1 MQTGT
6 VLIVDDDPEIRSLIA
21 EGLQQKGF
29 ETLQAAGGDEA
40 MENLAPGRT
49 CLVVADVKMPG
60 MSGIELLRRIK
71 RTAPELPVMMV
82 TGYGSIRN
90 AAEAMQ
96 EGACDYLLKPFSLE
110 TLILAVERA
119 LDTHRG
125 NGRGR
130 TPQKRAKAAAGKKI
144 ITRDSRLLALL
155 AAAANAASSNATVLI
170 QGESGT
176 GKELLASYIHCHGL
190 HPDGPYVAV
199 NCASLPE
206 NLAES
211 ELFGHEKGAFT
222 GAFSRKTGKFEQ
234 ANQGTLVLDEISE
247 MPLALQAKLLRVLQE
262 REIDRVGGQ
271 APVPVDTRV
280 IVISNRDLREAV
292 AEGTFRQDLYYRVN
306 VIPLT
311 IPPLRQRRDDI
322 LLLAGHFLARFSAC
336 YGKSMTQ
343 ISARAGAMLLASPWR
358 GNVREL
364 ENAMERAVLMGS
376 GERLLPEHLFLE
388 GQGGKPVAVPETTV
402 NLSAGVT
409 LRDMEKKLIF
419 ETLDQVNDNRT
430 HAARMLGISIRTLRN
445 KLRQYREEH
454 GLAP

>member
-21 EGLQQKGF
+21 EGLRQKGF
-29 ETLQAAGGDEA
+29 DALQAAGGDEA
-40 MENLAPGRT
+40 MKKLSPGRT
-49 CLVVADVKMPG
+49 RLVVADMKMPG

-71 RTAPELPVMMV
+71 RTFPELPVMIV

-96 EGACDYLLKPFSLE
+96 EGACDYLLKPFSME
-110 TLILAVERA
+110 TLILAVERV
-119 LDTHRG
+119 LGTDGG
-125 NGRGR
+125 NGGPGIPEKR
-130 TPQKRAKAAAGKKI
+130 TPAAAGKKI

-155 AAAANAASSNATVLI
+155 GAAANAASSNATVLI

-234 ANQGTLVLDEISE
+234 ANRGTLVLDEISE

-262 REIDRVGGQ
+262 REIDRIGGQ
-271 APVPVDTRV
+271 APVPVDVRV
-280 IVISNRDLREAV
+280 IAISNRDLKEAV
-292 AEGTFRQDLYYRVN
+292 AEGTFSQDLYYRVN

-322 LLLAGHFLARFSAC
+322 LLLAEHFLVRFSGR

-343 ISARAGAMLLASPWR
+343 ISSRAGAMLLASPWR

-376 GERLLPEHLFLE
+376 GGRLLPEHLFLE
-388 GQGGKPVAVPETTV
+388 EQDGEPVAVPEKTV
-402 NLSAGVT
+402 NLSTGVT

-419 ETLDQVNDNRT
+419 ETLGQVNDNRT

-454 GLAP
+454 GVSP